1 MDLATTHQDGR
12 GQHGTFE
19 RVDLL
24 DARQFQIVVR
34 RLADSLNYGTDRSPF
49 LGSGI
54 EYAQSRVYQP
64 GDPVRDIDWRVSART
79 GRFFVKEYETPK
91 CMPVYLIVDTS
102 ASMTVSSVA
111 GNSKYK
117 TALHLAGGLALAA
130 LERVSPVGVVGVGER
145 NLKLEPS
152 LSKSQIMQWML
163 ALRRFRFDEQTT
175 LDLRLTE
182 LTPSLK
188 SRVLVIVLSDL
199 HDPRA
204 IRALK
209 RLAQVHDCA
218 VIQLQDP
225 AERDLRGAGLVRARE
240 AETGHEFATHGRR
253 QHLDQTALEARLRR
267 NGIDHL
273 CLDIARPYLA
283 GVRRFVSSRGLLGKV
298 AR

>member
-1 MDLATTHQDGR
+1 MTNSPDAQ
-12 GQHGTFE
+12 GTFE
-19 RVDLL
+19 RIDLL

-54 EYAQSRVYQP
+54 EYAQSRLYQA
-64 GDPVRDIDWRVSART
+64 GDSVRDIDWRISART

-91 CMPVYLIVDTS
+91 CMPLYLIVDTS

-145 NLKLEPS
+145 NLKLTPS
-152 LSKSQIMQWML
+152 LSKAQIMQWML
-163 ALRRFRFDEQTT
+163 ALRHFRFDEGTT
-175 LDLRLTE
+175 LGLRLAE
-182 LTPSLK
+182 LIPSLK
-188 SRVLVIVLSDL
+188 SRALVIVLSDL
-199 HDPRA
+199 HDPMA
-204 IRALK
+204 TKALK

-225 AERDLRGAGLVRARE
+225 AERELRGAGLVRARE

-253 QHLDQTALEARLRR
+253 RHLDQERLEAKLRR

-273 CLDIARPYLA
+273 RLDIARPYLA
-283 GVRRFVSSRGLLGKV
+283 AVRRFVSSRGLLGKV